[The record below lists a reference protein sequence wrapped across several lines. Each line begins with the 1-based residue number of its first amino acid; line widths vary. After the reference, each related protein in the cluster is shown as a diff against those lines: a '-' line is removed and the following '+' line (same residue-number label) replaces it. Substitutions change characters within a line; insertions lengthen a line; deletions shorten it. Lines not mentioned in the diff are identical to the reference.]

1 MWLCAARSGGQQSF
15 NPHLASHE
23 HVLSYKPP
31 SLVVDTF
38 LLSPHFLF
46 FFPLVSSSSQDLARR
61 GFHVLLVG
69 RNSSAL
75 HSVAKEL
82 RDERRDAIQEAEE
95 EEEAAEAQGSK
106 GPSGSSSSSS
116 TVSSNTISSG
126 RSGSDHLRFGPLK
139 VR

>member
-1 MWLCAARSGGQQSF
+1 VWQD
-15 NPHLASHE
+15 LASHE
-23 HVLSYKPP
+23 HVLSYRPP

-46 FFPLVSSSSQDLARR
+46 FFPLVSSSQDLARR

-82 RDERRDAIQEAEE
+82 RDERRDAIQEAED

-106 GPSGSSSSSS
+106 GPSGSSSS

-126 RSGSDHLRFGPLK
+126 RSGSDELRFSPLK